1 MPGREPPISFL
12 ISAEHASRHVPKP
25 WQSLF
30 AGHRF
35 VLASHRGWDPGSGE
49 LARALAA
56 ALDAPLLEG
65 RFTRLLVDLNR
76 SAGHPRHFSEF
87 TRGLPAAEKREL
99 VERYWQPHWDCYR
112 QYLESLPGQIIHI
125 ACHSFSPEMDGKTR
139 RTDIGLLYDP
149 SRPLEAQFCRTL
161 GAALRSRLPELAVHM
176 NQPYRGVSN
185 GMGQQHRRDYDDSRL
200 ITLELEIN
208 QRLIGL
214 ANWTA
219 CRKPIA
225 EAIAEAVAETRPT

>member
-1 MPGREPPISFL
+1 MPNYDCSVMGRSFEFAAHGVTLGVTLRADLGISRFQAGPP
-12 ISAEHASRHVPKP
+12 
-25 WQSLF
+25 
-30 AGHRF
+30 
-35 VLASHRGWDPGSGE
+35 
-49 LARALAA
+49 
-56 ALDAPLLEG
+56 
-65 RFTRLLVDLNR
+65 FT
-76 SAGHPRHFSEF
+76 
-87 TRGLPAAEKREL
+87 
-99 VERYWQPHWDCYR
+99 
-112 QYLESLPGQIIHI
+112 
-125 ACHSFSPEMDGKTR
+125 
-139 RTDIGLLYDP
+139 LYDP